1 MNTNTDTDTSIRV
14 LIVDD
19 MEAHRR
25 RLERIIAGC
34 GDMESVASA
43 NSGYEAVLYAALH
56 QPDIVLMDIEMEDPL
71 AGIHAAKQIH
81 EKLPHIK
88 IIVLT
93 VHKDDNIIF
102 AAFQTGIM
110 DYILKTAEKEEIIEA
125 IRSAYHNRS
134 PIRPMI
140 AEKIREEFVRVK
152 KTEASLLYLIQII
165 SELTPSELQ
174 VLKLLCENKTRKQ
187 ISEERSVEYET
198 IKKQVGS
205 ILKKFKMQSTA
216 EVVASVNE
224 LKIFEVLKK
233 L

>member
-1 MNTNTDTDTSIRV
+1 MNGDHIKI

-25 RLERIIAGC
+25 RLERIIAAC
-34 GDMESVASA
+34 EDMESVASA
-43 NSGYEAVLYAALH
+43 SSGYEAVLYAALH
-56 QPDIVLMDIEMEDPL
+56 QPDIILMDIEMEDPL
-71 AGIHAAKQIH
+71 AGIHAAKQIN

-110 DYILKTAEKEEIIEA
+110 DYILKTAEKEEIVEA
-125 IRSAYHNRS
+125 IRSAYYNRS

-140 AEKIREEFVRVK
+140 AEKIREEFVRIK
-152 KTEASLLYLIQII
+152 KTETSLLYVIQII

-187 ISEERSVEYET
+187 ISEERTVEYET

-216 EVVASVNE
+216 EVVATVNE